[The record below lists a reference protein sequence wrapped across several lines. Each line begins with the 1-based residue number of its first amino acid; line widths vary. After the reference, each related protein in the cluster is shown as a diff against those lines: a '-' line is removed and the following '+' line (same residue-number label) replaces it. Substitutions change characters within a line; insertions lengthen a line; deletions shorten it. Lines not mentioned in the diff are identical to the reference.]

1 MSDFSAVLRDRWNRA
16 SVFTLIRI
24 TMEMRIMAWLTH
36 IFTRFAVTIS
46 EWTGKPV
53 IFVLALFSVIVWG
66 ATGPIFD
73 YSDTWQLVINT
84 STTII
89 TFLMVFLLQ
98 NAQTRD
104 TRAIQAKLNE
114 LILTSAAENRFI
126 GIENLDE
133 EDLKHLDRIVEKAGK
148 RQQDR
153 RKEDGDE
160 SIDQNRVAK
169 AKSANKKRRR
179 VSRTAST
186 RKQAISA
193 KS

>member
-1 MSDFSAVLRDRWNRA
+1 
-16 SVFTLIRI
+16 
-24 TMEMRIMAWLTH
+24 MRIMAWLAH
-36 IFTRFAVTIS
+36 IFTRFAVKVS
-46 EWTGKPV
+46 EWTGKPA
-53 IFVLALFSVIVWG
+53 IFVLALFSIILWG
-66 ATGPIFD
+66 ATGPIFG

-84 STTII
+84 STTIV

-133 EDLKHLDRIVEKAGK
+133 EDLKHLDRLVGKAAKRSENQHNGNVGESVERDRAIV
-148 RQQDR
+148 
-153 RKEDGDE
+153 
-160 SIDQNRVAK
+160 
-169 AKSANKKRRR
+169 AKSANKRKKRR

-186 RKQAISA
+186 RNQAGPA

>member
-1 MSDFSAVLRDRWNRA
+1 
-16 SVFTLIRI
+16 
-24 TMEMRIMAWLTH
+24 MAWLTH
-36 IFTRFAVTIS
+36 VFTRFAVVVS

-53 IFVLALFSVIVWG
+53 IFVLALLSVVVWG
-66 ATGPIFD
+66 ATGPIFG

-84 STTII
+84 STTIV

-133 EDLKHLDRIVEKAGK
+133 EDLKHLDRLVEKAAK
-148 RQQDR
+148 RDHGQHQGTVGESVEHDR
-153 RKEDGDE
+153 VIATE
-160 SIDQNRVAK
+160 
-169 AKSANKKRRR
+169 SANKRKRRR
-179 VSRTAST
+179 VNRTAPS
-186 RKQAISA
+186 KA
-193 KS
+193 KSETGNPSRKPA